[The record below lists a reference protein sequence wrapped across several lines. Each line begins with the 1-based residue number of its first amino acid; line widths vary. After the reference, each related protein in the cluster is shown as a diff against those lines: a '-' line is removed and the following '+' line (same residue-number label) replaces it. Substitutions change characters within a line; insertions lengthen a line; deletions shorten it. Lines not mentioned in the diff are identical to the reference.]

1 MRTLGRWTWNAMAV
15 IGILTITS
23 IVLTVA
29 GLVAVFND

>member
-1 MRTLGRWTWNAMAV
+1 MRTLGRWTWNVMAV

-23 IVLTVA
+23 IILTVA